1 LINFRKH
8 IGREAFRISKD
19 FTLILS
25 LLLAPIFYAFF
36 YGSIYANKIE
46 QEVKVVVVDQD
57 HSELSQTLTR
67 MFDESSYVDV
77 IRVTR
82 DYSSAKEI
90 FGRMEVQGIIYFEP
104 NFETNIKRMK
114 GADLGLILNT
124 SKFLPSNDIKEAVSK
139 IVMTVG
145 AGVRLEFFKQMGNSS
160 DYSMTMAEPILMI
173 DHSVFVDYTNYTDFL
188 LPGLLLL
195 ILQQTFLIGLAESI
209 SREFEKNTFL
219 DWFKLSDNSVMKS
232 IFGKTF
238 FYFLLYFGYSLFF
251 LTVVFSVFDLNNSG
265 GFFSLVILFSVFFV
279 VLMFLASF
287 IASFLKKEIYSLQF
301 FAFTTYPFFLL
312 SGYAWPIE
320 ALNPFLKIIS
330 FFIPT
335 THMIDAYVK
344 VIYGGLSW
352 MDCLP
357 QLINLL
363 VLVLFYGFLVYW
375 RYGVVMRKQAKNS

>member
-1 LINFRKH
+1 MFNVKRH
-8 IGREAFRISKD
+8 IGREIFRISKD

-36 YGSIYANKIE
+36 YGSIYKNKVE
-46 QEVKVVVVDQD
+46 QNVKVVVVDQD
-57 HSELSQTLTR
+57 HSELSKTLIR

-77 IRVTR
+77 ERVTR
-82 DYSSAKEI
+82 DFSLAKRAFTE
-90 FGRMEVQGIIYFEP
+90 MEVQGIIYFEP
-104 NFETNIKRMK
+104 NFEVNIKKMH
-114 GADLGLILNT
+114 GADLALILNT

-145 AGVRLEFFKQMGNSS
+145 AGVRMAFFKQMGNNS
-160 DYSMTMAEPILMI
+160 DYSLTMAQPILLA

-209 SREFEKNTFL
+209 SKEFEKNTLL
-219 DWFKLSDNSVMKS
+219 DWFRLSENNIIRS

-238 FYFLLYFGYSLFF
+238 FYFILYFAYAIFF
-251 LTVVFSVFDLNNSG
+251 LTIIFHAFGLTNIG
-265 GFFSLVILFSVFFV
+265 GFVSLLILFSVFFV

-287 IASFLKKEIYSLQF
+287 IASFLKKEIYALQF

-320 ALNPFLKIIS
+320 ALNPLLKIFS
-330 FFIPT
+330 YFIPT
-335 THMIDAYVK
+335 THMIDAYIK
-344 VIYGGLSW
+344 IIYGGLSW
-352 MDCLP
+352 VDCLP
-357 QLINLL
+357 QLVNLL
-363 VLVLFYGFLVYW
+363 VLALFYGTLVYW
-375 RYGVVMRKQAKNS
+375 RYGIFLRKVK